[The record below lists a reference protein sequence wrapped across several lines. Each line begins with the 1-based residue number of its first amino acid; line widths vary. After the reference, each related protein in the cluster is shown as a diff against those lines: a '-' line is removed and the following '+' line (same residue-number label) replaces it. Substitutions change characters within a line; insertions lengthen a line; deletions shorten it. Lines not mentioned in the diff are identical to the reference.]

1 MNGEESSI
9 ERTYSM
15 RRLSFC
21 FFLSHR
27 TSMKERR
34 KNEIFVR
41 WRNEEARDRESTERR
56 DGERE
61 ITM

>member
-1 MNGEESSI
+1 M
-9 ERTYSM
+9 ERNP
-15 RRLSFC
+15 RLKERILCAVSLFVS
-21 FFLSHR
+21 LSLSYR
-27 TSMKERR
+27 TSVKERR
-34 KNEIFVR
+34 KNETFVR